1 MLKAVIFDMDGVII
15 DSEPLHA
22 RAIILALEPYGVK
35 LSMEYCYS
43 FVGSTAK
50 HLLEVVRETYS
61 ITASLEELM
70 EANEQAKKA
79 LLAKEEYPAI
89 PYVRELM
96 ESLFAAGYQ
105 LAIAS
110 SSPITEIENTV
121 QRLHLAPYLKQLV
134 SGMQIAAPK
143 PAPDIF
149 LAAAKKLGVHPSE
162 CLVIEDS
169 YNGLTAAKAAGMAR
183 AAFYNPHSGQQDLS
197 CAHYIIEGF
206 EEITPALLNRIY
218 QHAFGLPATILS
230 TDRLLVRELDL
241 SDMPALHKILAEPNV
256 SFYSGEPSR
265 SLDELSKLHEAYIK
279 SAYHFRGYGLWGVFL
294 KDTEELIGRFGL
306 EDAPW
311 HETTKI
317 SGTNLMYTEKTVGIL
332 KDFSAKKT
340 VAIELGYLLAPDFWG
355 KGYAAECARAILEY
369 AFRELDLP
377 EVYAVISLDNPRS
390 IKLAETIGMTLCGS
404 LDRAGK
410 HCLLYVKE
418 CGLL

>member
-22 RAIILALEPYGVK
+22 RAIMLALEPYGVK
-35 LSMEYCYS
+35 LTMEYCYS

-50 HLLEVVRETYS
+50 HLLEVVKETYS
-61 ITASLEELM
+61 IAAPLKELM
-70 EANEQAKKA
+70 EANEQAKKV
-79 LLAKEEYPAI
+79 LLAKEGYPAI

-110 SSPITEIENTV
+110 SSPMTDIENTV
-121 QRLHLAPYLKQLV
+121 QRLELAPYLSQLV

-149 LAAAKKLGVHPSE
+149 LTAAKQLGVQPSE

-183 AAFYNPHSGQQDLS
+183 VAFYNPHSGQQDLS

-206 EEITPALLNRIY
+206 EEITPAFLNKIY
-218 QHAFGLPATILS
+218 QHAFGMPATILS

-241 SDMPALHKILAEPNV
+241 SDLPALHKILAEPEV
-256 SFYSGEPSR
+256 APYSGEPSH
-265 SLDELSKLHEAYIK
+265 SLDELVKLHEAYIK

-306 EDAPW
+306 EDASW
-311 HETTKI
+311 DKTITSLAHA
-317 SGTNLMYTEKTVGIL
+317 GKTVGVL
-332 KDFSAKKT
+332 KDANTKKP
-340 VAIELGYLLAPDFWG
+340 VATELGYLLAPDFWK
-355 KGYAAECARAILEY
+355 KGYAAECAEAILEY
-369 AFRELDLP
+369 AFHELDLP

-390 IKLAETIGMTLCGS
+390 VKLAETIGMTLCGS
-404 LDRAGK
+404 LDRGGK

-418 CGLL
+418 CGLQ